1 MLVTVMMECLT
12 LYYPWIQRHATVL
25 AGLLTAN
32 PTLGFV
38 HERRGMA
45 VCAIR
50 SACTDVQNS
59 AKPVVPHVFR
69 TFPII

>member
-12 LYYPWIQRHATVL
+12 LYYPWIQRYATVL

-45 VCAIR
+45 VCAR
-50 SACTDVQNS
+50 SACTDVILQNLLYRMCLERS
-59 AKPVVPHVFR
+59 P
-69 TFPII
+69 